1 MGAKS
6 SVEAA
11 KLNADNWGHLEVC
24 IRPYPAIFSSA
35 PFFSSFLAKSS
46 TKLAA
51 AGCGSA
57 ALLLFNISSLL
68 I

>member
-24 IRPYPAIFSSA
+24 IRLYPAIFSSTL
-35 PFFSSFLAKSS
+35 FFSFFLAKLS

-51 AGCGSA
+51 AGYGSA
-57 ALLLFNISSLL
+57 VLLLFNVSSLL